1 MKNRNKFKYSK
12 LSKKKGKGYRFG
24 GTGDPCT
31 DQYLKTA
38 KSFRRITT
46 EEEQEIIAR
55 IKNMDPESE
64 KLKDILI
71 KSHQP
76 FIIMF
81 AQRNC
86 PNKSDLFMDLIQE
99 GNYGMCVA
107 LERFDPSKNVKF
119 LSYANA
125 WIVKYMYEFLQNNEL
140 VKRKNRS
147 KTWGVDSRLRDEY
160 VRTHGYEP
168 TCEELMIVFNEAG
181 IKIKNP
187 EDLQEISIISMDQP
201 TNTCGDDFDDELDDD
216 ECEYGEYDRIE
227 DRIDTADMAANIRKA
242 MEFGL
247 TEDEWMAV
255 GMKFGFD
262 GMDEFTNKE
271 IAEFLETTTYR
282 IKLLL
287 DSAMEKLK
295 YDLEGFLESA

>member
-1 MKNRNKFKYSK
+1 MKERNKFKYSQ
-12 LSKKKGKGYRFG
+12 LSKKRGRGYKFDN
-24 GTGDPCT
+24 TGDPCT
-31 DQYLKTA
+31 DYYLKTA
-38 KSFRRITT
+38 RGFRQITPD
-46 EEEQEIIAR
+46 EEQEIIAR
-55 IKNMDPESE
+55 IKSNDPESE
-64 KLKDILI
+64 KLKDTLI

-86 PNKSDLFMDLIQE
+86 PNSSDLFMDLIQE

-107 LERFDPSKNVKF
+107 LERFDISKNVKF

-125 WIVKYMYEFLQNNEL
+125 WIVKYMYEFLQSNEL

-147 KTWGVDSRLRDEY
+147 KTWGVDAKLRDEFF
-160 VRTHGYEP
+160 RTHGYEP

-187 EDLQEISIISMDQP
+187 EDLQDIKIISMDQP
-201 TNTCGDDFDDELDDD
+201 TNTCGDDFDEDNDDD
-216 ECEYGEYDRIE
+216 GDEYGENDCIE
-227 DRIDTADMAANIRKA
+227 DRIDAADMAANIRRF

-271 IAEFLETTTYR
+271 IAEFMETTTYK

-287 DSAMEKLK
+287 ESAMEKLK
-295 YDLEGFLESA
+295 TGLEPFHETA

>member
-1 MKNRNKFKYSK
+1 MKKRNTFKYSQ
-12 LSKKKGKGYRFG
+12 LSKKRGRGYKFDN
-24 GTGDPCT
+24 TGDPCT
-31 DQYLKTA
+31 DNYLKTA
-38 KSFRRITT
+38 RKFKQITP
-46 EEEQEIIAR
+46 EEEQDIIAR
-55 IKNMDPESE
+55 IKNGDPDSE
-64 KLKDILI
+64 RLKDTLI

-86 PNKSDLFMDLIQE
+86 PNNSDLFMDLIQE

-107 LERFDPSKNVKF
+107 LERFDPSKKVKF

-140 VKRKNRS
+140 IKRKNRS
-147 KTWGVDSRLRDEY
+147 KTWGVDAKLRDEY
-160 VRTHGYEP
+160 IRKYGYEP
-168 TCEELMIVFNEAG
+168 TCEELMLVFNEVG

-187 EDLQEISIISMDQP
+187 DDLQEIKIISMDQP
-201 TNTCGDDFDDELDDD
+201 TNTCSDEFDEENDEETD
-216 ECEYGEYDRIE
+216 EYGENDCIE
-227 DRIDTADMAANIRKA
+227 DRIDAADMAATIRRL

-247 TEDEWMAV
+247 TEDEWMVV

-282 IKLLL
+282 IKLL
-287 DSAMEKLK
+287 
-295 YDLEGFLESA
+295 FESAIDKLRNNLEPYLETA